1 MPRRRPLWIALS
13 VDPAP
18 NQLMLSSEW
27 SWGPPTAII
36 STVAGDFAL
45 AAASTAP
52 MSVEFHGNC
61 FPAADCEVAF
71 SSIWSPLARSLL
83 RIAFYGNHVLVWPL
97 LAAISLQWLRSK
109 QQRAVLRVAAELHAA
124 SEAMFAIRATPAV
137 TLIKKGFLW
146 GYRDARRPLE
156 RLLVLSRRQVSSSP
170 TQRARHARTSPAL
183 DCPSQR

>member
-1 MPRRRPLWIALS
+1 M
-13 VDPAP
+13 
-18 NQLMLSSEW
+18 E
-27 SWGPPTAII
+27 
-36 STVAGDFAL
+36 TVFRQR
-45 AAASTAP
+45 TR
-52 MSVEFHGNC
+52 
-61 FPAADCEVAF
+61 EVAF

-83 RIAFYGNHVLVWPL
+83 RNAFYGNHVLVWPL
-97 LAAISLQWLRSK
+97 LAAISLQWLLSK
-109 QQRAVLRVAAELHAA
+109 QQRAVLHEAAELHAA

>member
-1 MPRRRPLWIALS
+1 MAAPGPILARRSSSFMETVFRQRP
-13 VDPAP
+13 
-18 NQLMLSSEW
+18 
-27 SWGPPTAII
+27 
-36 STVAGDFAL
+36 
-45 AAASTAP
+45 
-52 MSVEFHGNC
+52 
-61 FPAADCEVAF
+61 CEVNF
-71 SSIWSPLARSLL
+71 GTTRSIFVLHVARVL
-83 RIAFYGNHVLVWPL
+83 FYGNHVLVWPR
-97 LAAISLQWLRSK
+97 LAAISLQWLLSK

-137 TLIKKGFLW
+137 TLIKRGFLW